1 MLVLDDFH
9 LVDDVEPITYFVN
22 RFTQLAD
29 ENCHLILS
37 SRSLTNLSD
46 LTLLVAREQVG
57 GLSFSDLSFRPEEI
71 QALLAQNQQIHLSD
85 EDARK
90 LVEATE
96 GWVTGLQ
103 FTDLSLIQ
111 GREATFISPSAA
123 VGIDVLII

>member
-1 MLVLDDFH
+1 M
-9 LVDDVEPITYFVN
+9 
-22 RFTQLAD
+22 
-29 ENCHLILS
+29 
-37 SRSLTNLSD
+37 SD

-71 QALLAQNQQIHLSD
+71 QALLAQNRQMHLSD

-103 FTDLSLIQ
+103 FTDLS
-111 GREATFISPSAA
+111 FIHGKEVLHTLPSAA
-123 VGIDVLII
+123 VGVDVFDYLRGAL